1 MKFDLIKIN
10 SKEQAKK
17 LMKNINA
24 DDIGI
29 ELMVNKTINL
39 SFLIYEC
46 DFYIANILKQE
57 ALACGIDACVSKNTI
72 TAKVAKTDCLV
83 FGDVKRLYTLAGKL
97 EKQNFKDLRELG
109 LKFKQHLDAYF
120 GNFLWQVGEKIF
132 DLTNNYLIM
141 GILNVTPDSFYD
153 GGKYD
158 TVSKA
163 LFRCEQILNEKADI
177 IDIGAVS
184 TRPFSQIVTQD
195 EEKKRLLP
203 VLEEVR
209 KRFPDVILSI
219 DTFNSSVAKEAFNYN
234 VSIIN
239 DISGFTFDEKMSECI
254 AEYNFSCVIM
264 HIKGTPK
271 TMQENPTYSHLIT
284 EINDFFDNAIQKLAI
299 NNFDTKKI
307 VLDPGI
313 GFGKTLQHNLEI
325 INNIES
331 FKIFGRPILIGLSRK
346 SFIGNILNKDVNE
359 RLFGTIG
366 ANVASYFNGARI
378 FRVHDVAANKD
389 ALELAF
395 QLNNQK

>member
-1 MKFDLIKIN
+1 MKFDLIKIS
-10 SKEQAKK
+10 SKDQVKK
-17 LMKNINA
+17 IMKNINA

-29 ELMVNKTINL
+29 ELMINKTLNL

-57 ALACGIDACVSKNTI
+57 ALASGIDACVSKDTI
-72 TAKVAKTDCLV
+72 TAKVTKTDCLV
-83 FGDVKRLYTLAGKL
+83 FGDVKKLYTLANKL
-97 EKQNFKDLRELG
+97 TKQNFKDLRELG
-109 LKFKQHLDAYF
+109 SKLKQQLDAYF
-120 GNFLWQVGEKIF
+120 GNFLWQVGEKTF

-163 LFRCEQILNEKADI
+163 LFRCEQILNERVDI
-177 IDIGAVS
+177 IDIGAIS
-184 TRPFSQIVTQD
+184 TRPFSQIVSVD
-195 EEKKRLLP
+195 EEKRRLLP
-203 VLEEVR
+203 VLEAIK
-209 KRFPDVILSI
+209 KRFSDAILSV

-254 AEYNFSCVIM
+254 LECDFSCVIM
-264 HIKGTPK
+264 HIKDKPK
-271 TMQENPTYSHLIT
+271 TMQENPSYSHLIT
-284 EINDFFDNAIQKLAI
+284 EINDFFDSAMQKLSK

-313 GFGKTLQHNLEI
+313 GFAKTTQHNLEI
-325 INNIES
+325 IKNIES

-346 SFIGNILNKDVNE
+346 SFIGNILNKDANE

-366 ANVASYFNGARI
+366 ANVASYFHGARI
-378 FRVHDVAANKD
+378 FRVHDVAANKE
-389 ALELAF
+389 ALELVY
-395 QLNNQK
+395 QLNK